1 MEKNMRGLLP
11 IIVAALCASPAAG
24 RAAPDAAAGQ
34 AKAAVCGACHGPD
47 GNSAAAEWPKLAG
60 QVPEYIAKQLHD
72 FKAGRRSDQTM
83 SPMAQPLTEQDIA
96 DLAAYFSTQKVLPGQ
111 GKAEA
116 ASRGREIYEK
126 GTHRPKVVACVGCH
140 GPQGAGN
147 RDWGKNMA
155 VQPAM
160 LAPALGGQQPA
171 YVVKQL
177 KAYKEGA
184 RGNDVGHIMRDI
196 VSHLSEQDM
205 AAVAEYITALRR

>member
-1 MEKNMRGLLP
+1 MQKNIRALFLMLTGAL
-11 IIVAALCASPAAG
+11 AAQAAS
-24 RAAPDAAAGQ
+24 AAPDAAAGQ
-34 AKAAVCGACHGPD
+34 TKAAVCGACHGAD
-47 GNSAAAEWPKLAG
+47 GNSVAPEWPKLAG

-96 DLAAYFSTQKVLPGQ
+96 DLAAYFAAQKVQPG
-111 GKAEA
+111 GAKAEA
-116 ASRGREIYEK
+116 LARGREIYEK

-140 GPQGAGN
+140 GPQGAGS
-147 RDWGKNMA
+147 RDWGKSMA
-155 VQPAM
+155 AQPAL
-160 LAPALGGQQPA
+160 LAPALGGQQTA

-177 KAYKEGA
+177 KAYKEGT
-184 RGNDVGHIMRDI
+184 RGNDVGHVMRDI